1 MVGKYMPAWNAK
13 PNNVQLHFDLLA
25 AIAAVLTGITIRHR
39 TMDCRRD

>member
-13 PNNVQLHFDLLA
+13 PNNQLRFDLLA